1 MYCFSASGAF
11 QRALDALD
19 HTVGEAVLSKVH
31 FLESHPNPLS
41 TAKKLKGYKDIYRFR
56 VGEYRIVFQVDQ
68 KTIFLLTVRHRK
80 DAYRD
85 W

>member
-1 MYCFSASGAF
+1 MYCFSASDAF

-19 HTVGEAVLSKVH
+19 RTVGEAVLSKVH
-31 FLESHPNPLS
+31 FLESHPDLLRA
-41 TAKKLKGYKDIYRFR
+41 AKKLKGYKDIYRFR
-56 VGEYRIVFQVDQ
+56 VGEYRIFFKFDQ
-68 KTIFLLTVRHRK
+68 KTVFLLTVRHRK

>member
-1 MYCFSASGAF
+1 MYCFSASDAF

-19 HTVGEAVLSKVH
+19 RTVGEAVLSKVH
-31 FLESHPNPLS
+31 FLESHPDPLRA
-41 TAKKLKGYKDIYRFR
+41 AKKLKGYKDIYRFR
-56 VGEYRIVFQVDQ
+56 VGEYRIFFKFDQ